1 MKKITKKKINLNLEN
16 SKLQKD
22 NENTKKENNF
32 LNQKIKEYNIKNCFE
47 EILPDKYDIIC
58 EKNFEKLC
66 WILLRKKGEN
76 EKEYESYLW
85 VGKYMVKNLDK
96 FNFLNEEESI
106 NRQIMY
112 YISKLEEKED
122 VIFKLKQQLNNK
134 NEKNETK

>member
-1 MKKITKKKINLNLEN
+1 M
-16 SKLQKD
+16 
-22 NENTKKENNF
+22 
-32 LNQKIKEYNIKNCFE
+32 
-47 EILPDKYDIIC
+47 PDKYDIIC

-85 VGKYMVKNLDK
+85 IGKYMVNNLDK

-106 NRQIMY
+106 NRQVMY
-112 YISKLEEKED
+112 YISKVEEKED